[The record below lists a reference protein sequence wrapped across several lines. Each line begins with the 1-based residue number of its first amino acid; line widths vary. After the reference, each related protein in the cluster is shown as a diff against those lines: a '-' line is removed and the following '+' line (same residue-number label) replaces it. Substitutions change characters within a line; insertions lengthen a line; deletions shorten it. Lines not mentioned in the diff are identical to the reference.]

1 MGEDVNLIK
10 LYSQQIL
17 SLAANIPMTGPIT
30 SPDGSGRA
38 RSPLCGSTV
47 SVELKISNDRISE
60 FNQDVKACALGQAAA
75 SVVGSNIIGRTRDE
89 VQLAFG
95 QLGAMLG
102 ENGPPPA
109 PPFDE
114 LHVLEPARQYRNRH
128 ASILLSLEA
137 TLSAFDAAA
146 RKR

>member
-17 SLAANIPMTGPIT
+17 SLAANIPMTEPIA
-30 SPDGSGRA
+30 SPDGSARA

-47 SVELKISNDRISE
+47 SVDLKISGDRISE
-60 FNQDVKACALGQAAA
+60 FNQDVKACALGQASA

-89 VQLAFG
+89 VELAFS
-95 QLGAMLG
+95 QLGAMLA
-102 ENGPPPA
+102 EDGPPPE
-109 PPFDE
+109 PPFDG
-114 LHVLEPARQYRNRH
+114 LHVLEPAGQYRNRH

-146 RKR
+146 RKH